1 MVKITNVNIVIRG
14 NKEGG
19 NVLGFAEVVLDDS
32 LAIRN
37 IKILKS
43 KNGRD
48 RLISFPSQKTKESK
62 RWYDLCYPIN
72 KETREYFEKVIFN
85 AFDKLMEAQPEK

>member
-1 MVKITNVNIVIRG
+1 MVKITNVNITIRG
-14 NKEGG
+14 KNEEG
-19 NVLGFAEVVLDDS
+19 NVLGFAEVVLDNS

-43 KNGRD
+43 KNGNVK
-48 RLISFPSQKTKESK
+48 LLSFPSQKTKESK

-72 KETREYFEKVIFN
+72 KETREYFEKVILN
-85 AFDKLMEAQPEK
+85 AYDKLKEAQPS